1 MKWLNSVFN
10 FYINS
15 SLHVALAVISLAII
29 TSLEFGL
36 DVDINKIIFVLFGT
50 LTGYNFV
57 KYAGVAKLHHLSLAK
72 NLRVIQIFSFLIFIG
87 LVVTTFYQSINTLIV
102 SAVMGVFT
110 LLYALPILQSEN
122 SLRSIPGLK
131 IFVIAF
137 VWAGVTVLI
146 PLVDKI
152 ILFHWDVALTFIQR
166 FCLIITLIMPF
177 EIRDLQYDDQ
187 SLGTL
192 PQKLGVRGA
201 KLIGQLS
208 VVIMLML
215 EFLKV
220 ETLAAHVISMLFVT
234 ILALCAIIFA
244 TRQQNKYYA
253 SFWVEG
259 IPIFWGCI
267 LMLLS

>member
-1 MKWLNSVFN
+1 MRWLKSVFN

-15 SLHVALAVISLAII
+15 SLHVALAVVSLVLI
-29 TSLEFGL
+29 TYKEFGVE
-36 DVDINKIIFVLFGT
+36 VDINKLIFVLFGT
-50 LTGYNFV
+50 VTGYNFV

-102 SAVMGVFT
+102 SAIMGVFT
-110 LLYALPILQSEN
+110 FLYVLPFLQSEN
-122 SLRSIPGLK
+122 SLRSISGLK

-146 PLVDKI
+146 PLVDI
-152 ILFHWDVALTFIQR
+152 IAILQLDVALTFIQR
-166 FCLIITLIMPF
+166 FCLVIALIMPF

-192 PQKLGVRGA
+192 PQKFGVKGA
-201 KLIGQLS
+201 KMIGQSS

-220 ETLAAHVISMLFVT
+220 ETLAGHVISMLSVT

-259 IPIFWGCI
+259 IPIIWVCI